1 VKIETPAV
9 PPEAPA
15 AATSAGDKWISLWV
29 MDETLS
35 PAERSFGQT
44 PEGRLLDRY
53 ALEAAIHLLS
63 SPARITDHMPELAVR
78 RVRDR
83 VAAEGAAR

>member
-1 VKIETPAV
+1 VKIETTTVAPS
-9 PPEAPA
+9 APA
-15 AATSAGDKWISLWV
+15 ATTPARDKWVTLWV

-35 PAERSFGQT
+35 TAERSFGRT
-44 PEGRLLDRY
+44 VEGRLLDRY

-63 SPARITDHMPELAVR
+63 SPARVIDFMPELAVR